1 MATYNKLTLSGST
14 DGRPVLVAATSSAGT
29 TIHTASSN
37 ASIYHEIWLYAQN
50 TDTTNRKL
58 TVEFGGT
65 TSPNDLI
72 ELTVPAEAGLTLVI
86 PGIPIRGNATP
97 LVVRA
102 FAATANVVTI
112 SGYVNEIVN

>member
-1 MATYNKLTLSGST
+1 MATYSKLTLSAST
-14 DGRPVLVAATSSAGT
+14 DGRPILVAQTATAGT

-37 ASIYHEIWLYAQN
+37 TSIYHEIWLYAQN

-58 TVEFGGT
+58 TIEFGGV

-72 ELTVPAEAGLTLVI
+72 EQTIGAEAGLVLVVPGLVI
-86 PGIPIRGNATP
+86 KGNATP

-112 SGYVNEIVN
+112 SGYVNQIS